1 MKAYKEPCEQ
11 DPAGFLFTEGIDF
24 FDIPSD
30 VSFMG
35 KQRPGIVKLCG
46 EASVAGIW
54 LDVASGDGRN
64 TGVLLERAE
73 HVIAID
79 ADRSALSKLWHRTAE
94 SERKKLE
101 LLVHNVAGP
110 LPLPDETVDGAL
122 CVGVLHYFPSYLVRA
137 VINDVCRVLKP
148 GGTLLLEFSTD
159 VLRLPVENNG
169 VPVLRGA
176 EHRYDAARDLLADA
190 FEQSF
195 VYDMFEEVID
205 GEPMILHGKPFMWS
219 SRDIQVHAVKKRA
232 KERNREGF

>member
-1 MKAYKEPCEQ
+1 MKAYKGPCEE
-11 DPAGFLFTEGIDF
+11 DPADFLFTEGIDF
-24 FDIPSD
+24 FSIPSD

-35 KQRPGIVKLCG
+35 KQRPGIVKLCA
-46 EASVAGIW
+46 ETSIAGTW

-73 HVIAID
+73 RVIAID

-101 LLVHNVAGP
+101 LLVHNVADA
-110 LPLPDETVDGAL
+110 LPLRDEAVDGAL
-122 CVGVLHYFPSYLVRA
+122 CVGILHFFPSYLVRV
-137 VINDVCRVLKP
+137 VIHDVCRVLKP

-159 VLRLPVENNG
+159 VLRLPVEDNG

-176 EHRYDAARDLLADA
+176 EHRYEAARGLLADA
-190 FEQSF
+190 LKQSF
-195 VYDMFEEVID
+195 VYDTFEEVIG

-232 KERNREGF
+232 KGQNYEGV